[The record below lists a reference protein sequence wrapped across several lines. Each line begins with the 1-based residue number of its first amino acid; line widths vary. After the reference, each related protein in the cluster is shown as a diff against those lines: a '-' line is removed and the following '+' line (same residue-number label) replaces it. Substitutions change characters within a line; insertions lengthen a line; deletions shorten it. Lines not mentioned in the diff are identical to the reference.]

1 MGDDFYAAIKLISG
15 EEIVASV
22 CIDET
27 DDEPI
32 IIAHSPVTMKMLN
45 GGAFVKI
52 KSWMEMSDDDMF
64 IIRPDKIITMTE
76 IKDMKIITIY
86 EKYMSDDNAG
96 AIDVN
101 RLQNQGKVRV
111 SNKMGYI
118 SSVEESRKK
127 LEELF
132 KNTQDKKES

>member
-1 MGDDFYAAIKLISG
+1 MGDEFYASIKLISG

-45 GGAFVKI
+45 VGAFVKI

>member
-1 MGDDFYAAIKLISG
+1 MGDEFYASIKLISG

-86 EKYMSDDNAG
+86 EKYMSDDNEG

>member
-1 MGDDFYAAIKLISG
+1 MGDEFYASIKLISG

>member
-1 MGDDFYAAIKLISG
+1 MGDDFYASIKLISG